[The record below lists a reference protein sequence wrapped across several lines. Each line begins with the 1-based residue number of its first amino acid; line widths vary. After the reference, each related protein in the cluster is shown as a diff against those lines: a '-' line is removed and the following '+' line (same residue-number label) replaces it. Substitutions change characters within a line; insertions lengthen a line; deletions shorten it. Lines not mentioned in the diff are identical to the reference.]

1 MGGYTDLDILK
12 SKDVAI
18 SSVVRAL
25 AGECEGSFLNT
36 TTNIT
41 LKCRRNSKLFVLW
54 KGVVEEINK
63 E

>member
-18 SSVVRAL
+18 SSVVGAL
-25 AGECEGSFLNT
+25 AGECEGAVLNT

-41 LKCRRNSKLFVLW
+41 LKNVRGNLKYSYY
-54 KGVVEEINK
+54 GME
-63 E
+63 